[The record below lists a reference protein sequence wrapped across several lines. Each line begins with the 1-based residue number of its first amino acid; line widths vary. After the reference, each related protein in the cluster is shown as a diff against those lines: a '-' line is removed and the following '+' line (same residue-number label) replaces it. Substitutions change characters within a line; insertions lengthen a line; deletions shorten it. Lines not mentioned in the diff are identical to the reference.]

1 MQSNKS
7 NQSSL
12 DVRFSALVSWAA
24 EQLGEAVQLTPASS
38 DASFRR
44 YFRTQTQKNTTFIL
58 MDAPPESENSAA
70 FVNVAQRLQAV
81 GVAVPTIYAV
91 DLVQGFMLLED
102 LGTNT
107 WLSTLNQNNAEAY
120 FGAAIDTLVQMQQAN
135 TVGLPVYS
143 EELLS
148 FELGLFSDWYL
159 AHHLQ
164 VQLPSDLAA
173 DFQLACDLLVQSA
186 LAQEQVFVHRDYMPR
201 NLMEGEPNPRVIDFQ
216 DALLGPITYDLASL
230 YKDAFISWPLDV
242 IEAGVAKYWQQAR
255 AQGLPV
261 GEDKVLFCQQLDWMG
276 IQRHL
281 KVIGIF
287 ARIKYRDGK
296 SHYLGDVPRF
306 FRYLAEIV
314 PKYPE
319 LAPLQRVLTWVEA
332 QQ

>member
-12 DVRFSALVSWAA
+12 DVRVNALTSWAA
-24 EQLGEAVQLTPASS
+24 EQLGETVELTPASS

-58 MDAPPESENSAA
+58 MDAPPERENSAA
-70 FVNVAQRLQAV
+70 FVNIAQRLQAV
-81 GVAVPTIYAV
+81 SVAVPTIYAV
-91 DLVQGFMLLED
+91 DLEQGFMLLED
-102 LGTNT
+102 LGAST
-107 WLSTLNQNNAEAY
+107 WLAVLNQHNAETY
-120 FGAAIDTLVQMQQAN
+120 FSAAIDALIQMQQAD
-135 TVGLPVYS
+135 TAGLPVYD
-143 EELLS
+143 ETLLNVELH
-148 FELGLFSDWYL
+148 LFTDWYL

-173 DFQLACDLLVQSA
+173 DYQLACDLLVQSA
-186 LAQEQVFVHRDYMPR
+186 LAQKQVFVHRDYMPR
-201 NLMEGEPNPRVIDFQ
+201 NLMEGELNPRVIDFQ
-216 DALLGPITYDLASL
+216 DAVLGPITYDLASL
-230 YKDAFISWPLDV
+230 YKDAFVSWPAKL
-242 IEAGVAKYWQQAR
+242 IEAGVAEYWQKAR

-261 GEDKVLFCQQLDWMG
+261 GDDKALFCQQLDWMS

-287 ARIKYRDGK
+287 ARINYRDGK
-296 SHYLGDVPRF
+296 NHYLGDVPRF
-306 FRYLAEIV
+306 FHYLAETV

-319 LAPLQRVLTWVEA
+319 LAPLQRVLAWVET